1 MVHRQ
6 LREMLDEMLNDPDKV
21 FITSNSRHSALISL
35 EDGTT
40 LFIQGDF
47 SGTDEEN
54 EVEVRRI
61 LTEQYTTKE
70 RKSARKPRNR

>member
-6 LREMLDEMLNDPDKV
+6 LREMLDEMLNDPEEL
-21 FITSNSRHSALISL
+21 FISSNSHHSALISL
-35 EDGTT
+35 KDGTT

-54 EVEVRRI
+54 EAEARRI
-61 LTEQYTTKE
+61 LDGHIDTK
-70 RKSARKPRNR
+70 RQRMP